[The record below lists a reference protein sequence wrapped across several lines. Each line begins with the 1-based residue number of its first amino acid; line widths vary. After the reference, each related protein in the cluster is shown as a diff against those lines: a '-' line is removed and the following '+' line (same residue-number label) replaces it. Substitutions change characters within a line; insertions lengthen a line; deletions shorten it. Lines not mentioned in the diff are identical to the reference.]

1 MISLMLYNKQN
12 LGCINVLETSK
23 KGKGKSKK
31 KKKNPPP
38 PRKRIKRQ
46 KEQTVEI
53 GDQEQF

>member
-31 KKKNPPP
+31 KKKKPSSTPKKNKTIE
-38 PRKRIKRQ
+38 RA
-46 KEQTVEI
+46 
-53 GDQEQF
+53 DC